1 MLAASTLVF
10 ALLYLPYLAL
20 GGTVQK
26 SGLVVPTD
34 STDSQNY
41 QKYQDR
47 VKTIFT
53 DSYGAYK

>member
-1 MLAASTLVF
+1 MLAAPTLVF
-10 ALLYLPYLAL
+10 ALLYLPYLVL

-26 SGLVVPTD
+26 SSLVVPPD
-34 STDSQNY
+34 SPE
-41 QKYQDR
+41 KYEKYKDR

>member
-1 MLAASTLVF
+1 MLAAPTLVF
-10 ALLYLPYLAL
+10 ALLYFPYLAL

-34 STDSQNY
+34 PLKKYEN
-41 QKYQDR
+41 YQDR